1 MKTKT
6 NKEILKE
13 LVDSLDE
20 TTIKDVLSKFI
31 KKDNKEDYK
40 KRASDF
46 LFETFKETKF
56 SIFDEK
62 DIILYN
68 TEDDWLIQLD
78 FKDKMC
84 YIHTEIFMVI
94 KEIFNYEFENYINS
108 FLRDWIKNNLGW
120 YNLEIDY
127 IESPHINNK

>member
-20 TTIKDVLSKFI
+20 KDIKEVLSRFS
-31 KKDNKEDYK
+31 KKNKEDYK

-46 LFETFKETKF
+46 MFETFKETKF

-68 TEDDWLIQLD
+68 TE
-78 FKDKMC
+78 KD
-84 YIHTEIFMVI
+84 
-94 KEIFNYEFENYINS
+94 
-108 FLRDWIKNNLGW
+108 
-120 YNLEIDY
+120 
-127 IESPHINNK
+127 